1 MASRVGRMGIVALL
15 ALAALLALGM
25 LRARGKSF
33 ALHKESAATNIR
45 AGGAQQ
51 GGLTSAVQAQQPS
64 PPTQTQ
70 QPASAKQQA
79 ATNIRA
85 DVAQRRGLAAAT
97 QAAPV
102 SQTQQQFSPTETQQP
117 ASAKRQAAANI
128 RADGA
133 QRRELAAATQAAP
146 AAQAQQRAVEP
157 RQQTG
162 EQALAEQRAVKK
174 YRVAAAREP
183 KLTRA
188 QIDALLRRKIKYVF
202 VLYQENRSFDSYFG
216 TFPGAEGIFS
226 HAAKDTPGFY
236 QPLTNTDG
244 TAGTIHP
251 FRIGPKQ
258 FAADTDDVD
267 HSHPMIVAKMDIAG
281 GAPRMDR
288 FAIFEEAKRVKKS
301 APGAAGKPPVGGKPT
316 LAGKQMGEL
325 AMAYED
331 CDTIPFL
338 WRYAD
343 RFVLF
348 DHIFQEM
355 TGPSTLGNLSIIA
368 AQTGQT
374 QWALHP
380 NEAYKDN
387 GSHAPGVP
395 VLNDNDPF
403 WGSQLDKTPQ
413 AQKMPVNP
421 HDMRNGV
428 EYGTAINLTFAS
440 LPLTLLGEDAKTVAK
455 WDAHPRRDLAD
466 VKNDIPFIASHDRE
480 TVPFGW
486 YQEGYGK
493 GPTDRNGGADDDDGP
508 LDAFGLHASY
518 VTHHN
523 GPQYFGYVANNPK
536 IRAQLHGLQDFF
548 NALDKKTLPRAG
560 GVFFVKGGF
569 QNLFHL
575 KPSDPDA
582 KVRKKFLGDDDHPGY
597 SDAQISEAMLAT
609 AINKIA
615 ASPYWSESAIIV
627 TWDDS
632 EGDYDHVP
640 PPIRAKGPDGSPIS
654 DGPRVPLI
662 LISPYARTHYIAHA
676 AGNHASVVKF
686 IDTVFHRTPL
696 ALLPDEQR
704 GRALGEKEFGQ
715 SDLGPQDALT
725 PGVTDLADAFSPS
738 RLLGKSAPLPP
749 AYVEIPD
756 SLVRRLPAE
765 TGYGCSALGIVTT
778 DRRRK
783 IVNAIPRD
791 FNPRPLT
798 NPSK

>member
-1 MASRVGRMGIVALL
+1 MNKFPSQISGTAVTAALFLALVL
-15 ALAALLALGM
+15 ALAGVSIQQ
-25 LRARGKSF
+25 RG
-33 ALHKESAATNIR
+33 LAATTHQARSAN
-45 AGGAQQ
+45 AQTAQ
-51 GGLTSAVQAQQPS
+51 AAFARPSQAQQPS

-70 QPASAKQQA
+70 QPASAKRQA
-79 ATNIRA
+79 AT
-85 DVAQRRGLAAAT
+85 
-97 QAAPV
+97 
-102 SQTQQQFSPTETQQP
+102 
-117 ASAKRQAAANI
+117 NI

-146 AAQAQQRAVEP
+146 AAQSQQGVSAEQSP
-157 RQQTG
+157 QQTA
-162 EQALAEQRAVKK
+162 EQAGAERRAVKK
-174 YRVAAAREP
+174 YQVAAAREP

-251 FRIGPKQ
+251 FRIGPKE

-267 HSHPMIVAKMDIAG
+267 HSHPMIVAKMHIED
-281 GAPRMDR
+281 GASKMDH
-288 FAIFEEAKRVKKS
+288 FAIFEEAKRVKKG
-301 APGAAGKPPVGGKPT
+301 ALGAAGKPT

-387 GSHAPGVP
+387 GSQAPGVP

-455 WDAHPRRDLAD
+455 SDTDAKRDLAD
-466 VKNDIPFIASHDRE
+466 VRDDIPFIASHDRE

-486 YQEGYGK
+486 YEEGYGK
-493 GPTDRNGGADDDDGP
+493 EPTDGDSGADDDDGP

-548 NALDKKTLPRAG
+548 TALEQKTLPKAG

-582 KVRKKFLGDDDHPGY
+582 NVRKKFLGDDDHPGY

-615 ASPYWSESAIIV
+615 ASPYWTESAIIV

-662 LISPYARTHYIAHA
+662 LISPYARTHYVAHA

-715 SDLGPQDALT
+715 SELGPQDALT
-725 PGVTDLADAFSPS
+725 PGVTDLTDAFSPS

-778 DRRRK
+778 DRQRK

-798 NPSK
+798 NPSQ

>member
-1 MASRVGRMGIVALL
+1 MRHSVLALSTRRAGIVALL
-15 ALAALLALGM
+15 ALALSGISV
-25 LRARGKSF
+25 ARNGPV
-33 ALHKESAATNIR
+33 
-45 AGGAQQ
+45 AQQ
-51 GGLTSAVQAQQPS
+51 A
-64 PPTQTQ
+64 
-70 QPASAKQQA
+70 
-79 ATNIRA
+79 
-85 DVAQRRGLAAAT
+85 
-97 QAAPV
+97 
-102 SQTQQQFSPTETQQP
+102 
-117 ASAKRQAAANI
+117 
-128 RADGA
+128 GA
-133 QRRELAAATQAAP
+133 ES
-146 AAQAQQRAVEP
+146 RAVE
-157 RQQTG
+157 
-162 EQALAEQRAVKK
+162 K
-174 YRVAAAREP
+174 YRVAAEA
-183 KLTRA
+183 KLSRA

-267 HSHPMIVAKMDIAG
+267 HSHPMIVAKMHIAG
-281 GAPRMDR
+281 GAPKMDR

-301 APGAAGKPPVGGKPT
+301 ALGAAGKPT
-316 LAGKQMGEL
+316 LAAKQMGEL

-387 GSHAPGVP
+387 GSRAPGVP

-403 WGSQLDKTPQ
+403 WGSQLDPTPQ

-440 LPLTLLGEDAKTVAK
+440 LPLTLLGNEAKTVAK
-455 WDAHPRRDLAD
+455 SDADPQRDLAD
-466 VKNDIPFIASHDRE
+466 VQDDIPFIASHDRQ

-493 GPTDRNGGADDDDGP
+493 EPIDGKSDADDDDGP
-508 LDAFGLHASY
+508 VDAFGLHASY

-575 KPSDPDA
+575 EPSDPDA
-582 KVRKKFLGDDDHPGY
+582 NVQKKFLGDDDHPGY

-615 ASPYWSESAIIV
+615 ASPYWSESAIII

-662 LISPYARTHYIAHA
+662 LISPYARTHYVAHA
-676 AGNHASVVKF
+676 AGNQASVVKF

-715 SDLGPQDALT
+715 RELGPQDALT
-725 PGVTDLADAFSPS
+725 PGVTNLADAFSPS
-738 RLLGKSAPLPP
+738 RLLGRAALLPP
-749 AYVEIPD
+749 AYVEIPAAF
-756 SLVRRLPAE
+756 VRRLPAE

-798 NPSK
+798 NPGQ

>member
-1 MASRVGRMGIVALL
+1 MRHSALGSRVGRMGIVALL
-15 ALAALLALGM
+15 ALGILS
-25 LRARGKSF
+25 ARGKSF
-33 ALHKESAATNIR
+33 ASCRE
-45 AGGAQQ
+45 
-51 GGLTSAVQAQQPS
+51 P
-64 PPTQTQ
+64 
-70 QPASAKQQA
+70 A

-85 DVAQRRGLAAAT
+85 DV
-97 QAAPV
+97 
-102 SQTQQQFSPTETQQP
+102 
-117 ASAKRQAAANI
+117 
-128 RADGA
+128 A

-146 AAQAQQRAVEP
+146 AAQARQESGAARTQQGASAKAATQ
-157 RQQTG
+157 RQQPS
-162 EQALAEQRAVKK
+162 ERRAVKK
-174 YRVAAAREP
+174 YRVAAREP

-226 HAAKDTPGFY
+226 HSAKVTPGFY

-244 TAGTIHP
+244 TAGAIHP

-267 HSHPMIVAKMDIAG
+267 HSHPMIVAKMHIAG
-281 GAPRMDR
+281 GAPKMDR
-288 FAIFEEAKRVKKS
+288 FAIFEEAKRVKKG
-301 APGAAGKPPVGGKPT
+301 ALGAAGKPT

-403 WGSQLDKTPQ
+403 WGSQLDTTPQ

-455 WDAHPRRDLAD
+455 SDTDAKRDLAD
-466 VKNDIPFIASHDRE
+466 VQHDIPFIASHDRE

-486 YQEGYGK
+486 YEEGYGK
-493 GPTDRNGGADDDDGP
+493 EPTDGDSGADDDDGP

-536 IRAQLHGLQDFF
+536 IRAQLHGLQEFF
-548 NALDKKTLPRAG
+548 TALDNRTLPKAG

-575 KPSDPDA
+575 QPSDRDA
-582 KVRKKFLGDDDHPGY
+582 KVQKQFLGDDDHPGY

-615 ASPYWSESAIIV
+615 ASPYWSESAIII

-662 LISPYARTHYIAHA
+662 LISPYARTHYVAHGE
-676 AGNHASVVKF
+676 GNHASVVKF
-686 IDTVFHRTPL
+686 IDAVFHRTPL

-715 SDLGPQDALT
+715 SELGPQDALT
-725 PGVTDLADAFSPS
+725 PGVTNLADAFSPS

-749 AYVEIPD
+749 AYVEIPAA
-756 SLVRRLPAE
+756 LVRRLPAE

>member
-1 MASRVGRMGIVALL
+1 MKKVPSLVSLLAVALSL
-15 ALAALLALGM
+15 SLSGISI
-25 LRARGKSF
+25 RQR
-33 ALHKESAATNIR
+33 ESAA
-45 AGGAQQ
+45 
-51 GGLTSAVQAQQPS
+51 
-64 PPTQTQ
+64 QT
-70 QPASAKQQA
+70 
-79 ATNIRA
+79 
-85 DVAQRRGLAAAT
+85 RRG
-97 QAAPV
+97 
-102 SQTQQQFSPTETQQP
+102 
-117 ASAKRQAAANI
+117 ASTANSHASGTVVAE
-128 RADGA
+128 R
-133 QRRELAAATQAAP
+133 
-146 AAQAQQRAVEP
+146 RAVNG
-157 RQQTG
+157 R
-162 EQALAEQRAVKK
+162 RI
-174 YRVAAAREP
+174 AAAREP
-183 KLTRA
+183 KLSRA
-188 QIDALLRRKIKYVF
+188 QMDALLRRKIKYVF
-202 VLYQENRSFDSYFG
+202 VLYQENRSYDSYFG
-216 TFPGAEGIFS
+216 TFPNAEGIFS

-236 QPLTNTDG
+236 QPLTNVDG
-244 TAGTIHP
+244 TAGVIHP
-251 FRIGPKQ
+251 FRIGPKE
-258 FAADTDDVD
+258 FASDTDDVD
-267 HSHPMIVAKMDIAG
+267 HSHPMIVAKMHIESG
-281 GAPRMDR
+281 TPKMDR
-288 FAIFEEAKRVKKS
+288 FAIFEEAKRVKS
-301 APGAAGKPPVGGKPT
+301 GKPS

-380 NEAYKDN
+380 DEAYKDN
-387 GSHAPGVP
+387 GARDPGVP

-403 WGSQLDKTPQ
+403 WGSQLDPTPQ

-421 HDMRNGV
+421 HDMRNGR

-440 LPLTLLGEDAKTVAK
+440 LPLTLLGEDANAVAK
-455 WDAHPRRDLAD
+455 SDTDAKRDLAD
-466 VKNDIPFIASHDRE
+466 VQHDIPFIASHDHAS
-480 TVPFGW
+480 VPFGW
-486 YQEGYGK
+486 YEEGYGK
-493 GPTDRNGGADDDDGP
+493 EPTDVDSDADDDDGP
-508 LDAFGLHASY
+508 VDAFGLHASY

-536 IRAQLHGLQDFF
+536 IRGQLHGLQDFF
-548 NALDKKTLPRAG
+548 TALDQKTLPKAG
-560 GVFFVKGGF
+560 GVFYVKGGF
-569 QNLFHL
+569 RNLFHL

-582 KVRKKFLGDDDHPGY
+582 KVRKNFLGDDDHPGY

-662 LISPYARTHYIAHA
+662 LISPYARTHYVAHA

-704 GRALGEKEFGQ
+704 GRALGQKEFGQ
-715 SDLGPQDALT
+715 KELGPQDALT
-725 PGVTDLADAFSPS
+725 PGVTDLTDAFSPS
-738 RLLGKSAPLPP
+738 RLLGKSRPLPP
-749 AYVEIPD
+749 SYVEIPD
-756 SLVRRLPAE
+756 ALVARLPAE
-765 TGYGCSALGIVTT
+765 TKYGCAALGIVTT
-778 DRRRK
+778 DRQQK
-783 IVNAIPRD
+783 IRNAIPRD

-798 NPSK
+798 NPSQ

>member
-1 MASRVGRMGIVALL
+1 
-15 ALAALLALGM
+15 
-25 LRARGKSF
+25 
-33 ALHKESAATNIR
+33 
-45 AGGAQQ
+45 
-51 GGLTSAVQAQQPS
+51 
-64 PPTQTQ
+64 
-70 QPASAKQQA
+70 
-79 ATNIRA
+79 
-85 DVAQRRGLAAAT
+85 
-97 QAAPV
+97 
-102 SQTQQQFSPTETQQP
+102 
-117 ASAKRQAAANI
+117 
-128 RADGA
+128 
-133 QRRELAAATQAAP
+133 
-146 AAQAQQRAVEP
+146 
-157 RQQTG
+157 
-162 EQALAEQRAVKK
+162 
-174 YRVAAAREP
+174 
-183 KLTRA
+183 
-188 QIDALLRRKIKYVF
+188 
-202 VLYQENRSFDSYFG
+202 
-216 TFPGAEGIFS
+216 
-226 HAAKDTPGFY
+226 TPGFY

-244 TAGTIHP
+244 TPGTIHP

-267 HSHPMIVAKMDIAG
+267 HSHPMIVAKMHIAG

-288 FAIFEEAKRVKKS
+288 FAIFEEAKRIKS
-301 APGAAGKPPVGGKPT
+301 GKPS

-331 CDTIPFL
+331 CDTVPFL

-355 TGPSTLGNLSIIA
+355 AGPSTLGNLSIIA

-440 LPLTLLGEDAKTVAK
+440 LPLTLLGENANTVAK
-455 WDAHPRRDLAD
+455 SDTDAQRDLAD
-466 VKNDIPFIASHDRE
+466 VQHDIPFIASHDHAS
-480 TVPFGW
+480 VPFGW

-493 GPTDRNGGADDDDGP
+493 EPTDGKGDADDDDGP

-575 KPSDPDA
+575 EPSDPDA
-582 KVRKKFLGDDDHPGY
+582 NVRKKFLGDDDHPGY

-615 ASPYWSESAIIV
+615 ASPYWSASAIII

-662 LISPYARTHYIAHA
+662 LISPYARTHYVAHA
-676 AGNHASVVKF
+676 AGNQASVVKF

-715 SDLGPQDALT
+715 RELGPQDALT
-725 PGVTDLADAFSPS
+725 PGVTNLADAFSPS
-738 RLLGKSAPLPP
+738 RLLGKAAPLPP
-749 AYVEIPD
+749 AYVEIPAA
-756 SLVRRLPAE
+756 LVRRLPAE

-798 NPSK
+798 NPGK

>member
-1 MASRVGRMGIVALL
+1 MRHSVLALSTRRAGIVALL
-15 ALAALLALGM
+15 ALALSGISV
-25 LRARGKSF
+25 ARNGPV
-33 ALHKESAATNIR
+33 
-45 AGGAQQ
+45 AQQ
-51 GGLTSAVQAQQPS
+51 A
-64 PPTQTQ
+64 
-70 QPASAKQQA
+70 
-79 ATNIRA
+79 
-85 DVAQRRGLAAAT
+85 
-97 QAAPV
+97 
-102 SQTQQQFSPTETQQP
+102 
-117 ASAKRQAAANI
+117 
-128 RADGA
+128 GA
-133 QRRELAAATQAAP
+133 ES
-146 AAQAQQRAVEP
+146 RAVE
-157 RQQTG
+157 
-162 EQALAEQRAVKK
+162 K
-174 YRVAAAREP
+174 YRVAAEA
-183 KLTRA
+183 KLSRA

-267 HSHPMIVAKMDIAG
+267 HSHPMIVAKMHIAG
-281 GAPRMDR
+281 GAPKMDR
-288 FAIFEEAKRVKKS
+288 FAIFEEAKRVKKG
-301 APGAAGKPPVGGKPT
+301 ALGAAGKPTV
-316 LAGKQMGEL
+316 AAKQMGEL

-387 GSHAPGVP
+387 GSRAPGVP

-403 WGSQLDKTPQ
+403 WGSQLDPTPQ

-428 EYGTAINLTFAS
+428 EYGTAINLTFAL

-455 WDAHPRRDLAD
+455 SDADPRRDLAD
-466 VKNDIPFIASHDRE
+466 VQHDIPFIASHDKPA
-480 TVPFGW
+480 VPFGW
-486 YQEGYGK
+486 YEEGYGK
-493 GPTDRNGGADDDDGP
+493 EPTDGKSDADDDDGP
-508 LDAFGLHASY
+508 VDAFGLHASY

-548 NALDKKTLPRAG
+548 TALEQKTLPKAG
-560 GVFFVKGGF
+560 GVFFVKGGL

-575 KPSDPDA
+575 KP
-582 KVRKKFLGDDDHPGY
+582 GD
-597 SDAQISEAMLAT
+597 S
-609 AINKIA
+609 
-615 ASPYWSESAIIV
+615 
-627 TWDDS
+627 
-632 EGDYDHVP
+632 DHVP
-640 PPIRAKGPDGSPIS
+640 PPIRATGPDGSPIS

-662 LISPYARTHYIAHA
+662 LISPYARTHYVAHT
-676 AGNHASVVKF
+676 AGNQASVVKL
-686 IDTVFHRTPL
+686 IDTIFSRTPL
-696 ALLPDEQR
+696 ALLPDELR
-704 GRALGEKEFGQ
+704 GRRLGEQRFGQ
-715 SDLGPQDALT
+715 KYLGPQDALT
-725 PGVTDLADAFSPS
+725 PGVTDLTGAFSPL
-738 RLLGKSAPLPP
+738 RLLGKAAPLPP
-749 AYVEIPD
+749 AYAHIRQ
-756 SLVRRLPAE
+756 SLILHLPEE
-765 TGYGCSALGIVTT
+765 TGYGCAALGIFPT
-778 DRRRK
+778 DRQQK
-783 IVNAIPRD
+783 IVIAIPRD
-791 FNPRPLT
+791 FNPRPIT
-798 NPSK
+798 DPSK